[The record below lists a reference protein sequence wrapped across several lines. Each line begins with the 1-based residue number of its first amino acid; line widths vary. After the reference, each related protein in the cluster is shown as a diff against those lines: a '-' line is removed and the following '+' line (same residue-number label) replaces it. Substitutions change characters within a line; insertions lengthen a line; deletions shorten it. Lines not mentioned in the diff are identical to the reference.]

1 MGKYYLILLFL
12 GICLVLILRILVES
26 TNYTSLDSQYYLK
39 VADNILEGKGLLVP
53 ETYPFDKKAREV
65 YFAMWPAGYPAM
77 IALVSSLAGIST
89 LVASKIVNIIFLGL
103 IFFLLWEWG
112 REYAW
117 FPALYFCSFGM
128 LEVYSYT
135 WTEGPFLFFV
145 LYLCHLIHKA
155 IHGKFSQY
163 FFCKLAICLLSLFLL
178 RYAGLIYFFF
188 TGAVLLYFLLK
199 KDRSVSR
206 HFFLGLLLAS
216 FVVVGYFFWN
226 HQETGYF
233 TGGNRFTSDIAFVD
247 FLLLLIQGFLN
258 EIFIIRNYYFSGY
271 TDYLFLVL
279 LFLQLVL
286 FTYLFSQRRYLFK
299 PFPDWGSISALVLCA
314 GLFYLP
320 FIILL
325 SYVFYFDPFN
335 YRILAPFS
343 MPIFVGILLVL
354 THQENRKYF
363 EKTSKWIAAFMLISL
378 LLNLPKQFIFEYFVG
393 S

>member
-1 MGKYYLILLFL
+1 MGKYYLMFLFL
-12 GICLVLILRILVES
+12 GICLVLIVRIAVEPTS
-26 TNYTSLDSQYYLK
+26 YTSPDSQYYLR
-39 VADNILEGKGLLVP
+39 VADNIMEGKGLLVP
-53 ETYPFDKKAREV
+53 ETYPFDEKTREV
-65 YFAMWPAGYPAM
+65 YFAMWPAGYPVM
-77 IALVSSLAGIST
+77 IALVSSLTGTST
-89 LVASKIVNIIFLGL
+89 LLASKIVNIIFLGL
-103 IFFLLWEWG
+103 IFCLLWEWG

-145 LYLCHLIHKA
+145 LYLCHLIQKA
-155 IHGKFSQY
+155 IHGKFGHY
-163 FFCKLAICLLSLFLL
+163 FFCKLAICLLFLFLL

-188 TGAVLLYFLLK
+188 AGVVLLYFLIK
-199 KDRSVSR
+199 SDIRAGR

-216 FVVVGYFFWN
+216 FVVIGYFFLN

-233 TGGNRFTSDIAFVD
+233 TGGNRFTNDITFVD

-271 TDYLFLVL
+271 TDYLFLSL
-279 LFLQLVL
+279 LFLQLIL

-299 PFPDWGSISALVLCA
+299 LFPDWSNVSALVLSA

-325 SYVFYFDPFN
+325 SYVLYFDPFN

-343 MPIFVGILLVL
+343 MPVFAGLLLVL

-363 EKTSKWIAAFMLISL
+363 ERTSKWIAAFMLLSL
-378 LLNLPKQFIFEYFVG
+378 LLNLPKQFIFEYLVG